1 MASAPEGCKLKLE
14 ELLNAVPVKKT
25 YGNVPME
32 AVNDAEVSNMIPV
45 RSMSESKQS
54 LSCMPFGPNAVII
67 VNTRNF
73 NEEMVISRRT
83 TYQRILEIEQEGAQ
97 VVERDIGLPVDVIVS
112 SEVCL
117 TWYDCKNIGKKASAP
132 DEAFS
137 SLPLCVESVAASILT
152 SLSFAFSCCILV
164 ITTESFKIIK
174 DICWCLFFFY
184 SDSSVIYIPPL
195 VVSMWCKR

>member
-1 MASAPEGCKLKLE
+1 MGLASAQDGCKSNLE
-14 ELLNAVPVKKT
+14 VLLNTVPVKKT
-25 YGNVPME
+25 YGNEPME
-32 AVNDAEVSNMIPV
+32 AVNDAEVCNMMPVQSIPV
-45 RSMSESKQS
+45 GSESKQI
-54 LSCMPFGPNAVII
+54 LSCMPFGPHTVII

-83 TYQRILEIEQEGAQ
+83 TYQRILEMEQEGAQ
-97 VVERDIGLPVDVIVS
+97 VVERDIGFPVDVIVS
-112 SEVCL
+112 SAVSL

-164 ITTESFKIIK
+164 I
-174 DICWCLFFFY
+174 Y
-184 SDSSVIYIPPL
+184 H
-195 VVSMWCKR
+195 

>member
-1 MASAPEGCKLKLE
+1 MGLASAQDGFKSNLE
-14 ELLNAVPVKKT
+14 VLPVKKT
-25 YGNVPME
+25 YGNEPME
-32 AVNDAEVSNMIPV
+32 AVNDAEVCNMMPVQSIPV
-45 RSMSESKQS
+45 GSESKQI
-54 LSCMPFGPNAVII
+54 LSCMPFGPHTVII

-83 TYQRILEIEQEGAQ
+83 TYQRILEMEQEGAQ
-97 VVERDIGLPVDVIVS
+97 VVERDIGFPVDVIVS
-112 SEVCL
+112 SAVSL

-164 ITTESFKIIK
+164 I
-174 DICWCLFFFY
+174 Y
-184 SDSSVIYIPPL
+184 H
-195 VVSMWCKR
+195 

>member
-1 MASAPEGCKLKLE
+1 MGSALAQEGCKPKLE
-14 ELLNAVPVKKT
+14 EVLITVPAKKT
-25 YGNVPME
+25 YGNELME
-32 AVNDAEVSNMIPV
+32 AVNDADVYNMMPV
-45 RSMSESKQS
+45 QSMPVGSESN
-54 LSCMPFGPNAVII
+54 LNWSCMPFGPKSVII

-73 NEEMVISRRT
+73 NEEMIISRRT
-83 TYQRILEIEQEGAQ
+83 TYQRILELEKERAQ

-112 SEVCL
+112 SGVSL

-164 ITTESFKIIK
+164 I
-174 DICWCLFFFY
+174 Y
-184 SDSSVIYIPPL
+184 Q
-195 VVSMWCKR
+195 